1 MKKLKYMKTLLK
13 NGKNKPFNIK
23 KYVVYLY
30 YQLKKGLKQK
40 VLVGEKMNKKRLEDI
55 TTTEVQE
62 LVIEKVYSIIADFL
76 YLEKKAIIEN
86 NNNIEN
92 TFIVIWNDKYN
103 IKISII
109 ENNDIPEYM
118 QVLKIFN
125 NINDRQLIIDS
136 YIKVLDEYLKENNKI
151 EITIQ

>member
-118 QVLKIFN
+118 QVLKVFN
-125 NINDRQLIIDS
+125 NINNRQLIINS
-136 YIKVLDEYLKENNKI
+136 YMEVIENYLKEKI
-151 EITIQ
+151 Y